1 MIEQLEKRM
10 DTIES
15 KLDTI
20 ATNHLKHIERY
31 TLWTLAGIAVS
42 VAVGLLAVYI
52 SISGA

>member
-1 MIEQLEKRM
+1 M

-31 TLWTLAGIAVS
+31 TIWTLVGIMIS
-42 VAVGLLAVYI
+42 VAIGLTAVWL